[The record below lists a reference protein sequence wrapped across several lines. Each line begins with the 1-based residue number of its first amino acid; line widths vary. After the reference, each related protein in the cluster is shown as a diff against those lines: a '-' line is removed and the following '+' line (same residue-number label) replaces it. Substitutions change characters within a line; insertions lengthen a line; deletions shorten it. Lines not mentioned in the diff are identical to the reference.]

1 MSERKGTISVKT
13 ADIFPIIKKWLYSE
27 HDIFI
32 RELVT
37 NATDAIT
44 KRHTLGRTLNQ
55 KIPDGAID
63 VRVNKSKKEILIID
77 NGVGMTEKE
86 VEKYMAQLAFSGAE
100 EFVKKMQDSKTD
112 IIGKFGLGFYSSFMV
127 AEKVTVDT
135 LSMEEGAKAV
145 RWVCCGDTDY
155 TFSDSERNEPGTSI
169 TLSLG
174 EDGEEFLNEFK
185 LSETIRKFC
194 SFLPYPISILDL
206 EKKPEKPRKEDGS
219 VDEEAEAVAP
229 TPIII
234 NNTSPLWKKDPK
246 DVSDDEYKNF
256 YQELFPME
264 MASPLFWLHLKV
276 DHPFTLEGILYF
288 PKINL
293 KKMNLNEHNIHLY
306 CKQVFVSDNVKDIIP
321 DFLSLLKGV
330 IDSSDIPLNVSR
342 SSLQG
347 DPNVKKISNYV
358 VKKVAESLKKLFNKD
373 RQKYENIWEDIAPF
387 VKYGCISDEKFDG
400 QMRERVVFKN
410 SDGKLRTLPEYRQSM
425 PESHKEKIG
434 DKVLYYEKEK
444 YDSSLRSLLM
454 SEKIYPVET
463 DDHIDPHFMQHVE
476 FKKVGDQS
484 WQFVGIDTEA
494 GNLLDT
500 ESQTP
505 EDAKIKELFDKILG
519 KSETGEEEKESPL
532 QIEIQKFKNASSP
545 AWFKTDEQMKRMAK
559 MSQSMGQNNAFPI
572 KRTLVLNP
580 GNPLIQNALKIHE
593 KGDNVEL
600 VEKICHHVED
610 LATISADGL
619 NGESKENFV
628 KRSQDLIGQLTG
640 MAL

>member
-1 MSERKGTISVKT
+1 MSERKGSISVKT

-44 KRHTLGRTLNQ
+44 KRHTLGRLHNQ
-55 KIPDGAID
+55 EIPDGAID
-63 VRVNKSKKEILIID
+63 IRLDKSKKELLIID
-77 NGVGMTEKE
+77 NGVGMTEEE

-100 EFVKKMQDSKTD
+100 EFVKKMQDSKAD

-135 LSMEEGAKAV
+135 LSMKEGAKAT

-155 TFSDSERNEPGTSI
+155 TFSDSDRSMPGTTI
-169 TLSLG
+169 TLTLG
-174 EDGEEFLNEFK
+174 EDGEEFLNEYK

-219 VDEEAEAVAP
+219 VDEKAEAVAP
-229 TPIII
+229 TPVIV
-234 NNTSPLWKKDPK
+234 NNTAPLWKRDPK
-246 DVSDDEYKNF
+246 EVSDEEYKDF

-264 MASPLFWLHLKV
+264 MIPPLFWLHLKV

-293 KKMNLNEHNIHLY
+293 KKMNLNDHNIHLY
-306 CKQVFVSDNVKDIIP
+306 CKQVFVSDNVKHIIP
-321 DFLSLLKGV
+321 EFLSLLKGV

-347 DPNVKKISNYV
+347 DPNIKKISNYV

-373 RQKYENIWEDIAPF
+373 RKKYEGIWEDIAPF
-387 VKYGCISDEKFDG
+387 VKYGCVSDDKFDE
-400 QMRERVVFKN
+400 QMRERVVFKTPG
-410 SDGKLRTLPEYRQSM
+410 GKLTTLPEYRESL
-425 PESHKEKIG
+425 PETYKNKLG
-434 DKVLYYEKEK
+434 DKVLYYEKEQ
-444 YDSSLRSLLM
+444 YDPSLCSLLVD
-454 SEKIYPVET
+454 EKLAPLEM
-463 DDHIDPHFMQHVE
+463 DDHIDPHFMQNVE
-476 FKKVGDQS
+476 IKKVGDQS
-484 WQFVGIDTEA
+484 WQFVGIDAEA

-500 ESQTP
+500 GNQTP
-505 EDAKIKELFDKILG
+505 EDVKVKELFDNVLG
-519 KSETGEEEKESPL
+519 KKEEGEEEKESPV
-532 QIEIQKFKNASSP
+532 QIEIQKLKNASSP
-545 AWFKTDEQMKRMAK
+545 AWFKTDEQMKRMAR
-559 MSQSMGQNNAFPI
+559 MSQSMGQNDTFPV

-593 KGDNVEL
+593 KGNNSEL

-610 LATISADGL
+610 LAAISVEGL
-619 NGESKENFV
+619 SGEGKENFV
-628 KRSQDLIGQLTG
+628 KRSQDLIQQLTG
-640 MAL
+640 MTL